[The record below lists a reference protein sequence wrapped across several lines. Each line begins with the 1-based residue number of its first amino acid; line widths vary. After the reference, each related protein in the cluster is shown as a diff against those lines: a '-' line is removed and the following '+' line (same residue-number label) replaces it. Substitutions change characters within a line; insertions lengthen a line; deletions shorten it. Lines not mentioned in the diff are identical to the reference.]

1 MTMLAEH
8 ARLRAEIED
17 IVVIATGR
25 VVTAANLRASDGN
38 LQAAGVNS
46 IGLIN
51 VLEALDRRYGV
62 SIGSDE
68 DVLFLESVETIAN
81 RVAEALRSREGSGQ

>member
-1 MTMLAEH
+1 MPSQKAG
-8 ARLRAEIED
+8 ARLRAEIVD

-25 VVTAANLRASDGN
+25 VVTADMLRESGGD

-51 VLEALDRRYGV
+51 ILEALERRFGLAV
-62 SIGSDE
+62 GAGQE
-68 DVLFLESVETIAN
+68 LGFLETVDAILA
-81 RVAEALRSREGSGQ
+81 RVQADGGPTAEVA